1 MAPES
6 AWIAVGLGGQA
17 LFSMRFIVQW
27 LESERARR
35 SIVPVAF
42 WYLSLGGGALLTLYA
57 IWRRDPVF
65 VVGQATGLFVYARN
79 LWLLRAPRDA
89 GRAPPVR
96 DAGRATPG

>member
-1 MAPES
+1 MDTAS
-6 AWIAVGLGGQA
+6 AWLAVGLGGQA

-57 IWRRDPVF
+57 LWRRDPVF
-65 VVGQATGLFVYARN
+65 VVGQATGLFVYPPN
-79 LWLLRAPRDA
+79 LWLLRGPRA
-89 GRAPPVR
+89 AERAVS
-96 DAGRATPG
+96 G

>member
-1 MAPES
+1 MDTAS
-6 AWIAVGLGGQA
+6 AWLAVGLGGQA

-57 IWRRDPVF
+57 LWRRDPVF

-79 LWLLRAPRDA
+79 LWLLRGPRA
-89 GRAPPVR
+89 AERAVS
-96 DAGRATPG
+96 G